1 MRNIRE
7 HGSGGSLVNG
17 TVAVEA
23 VPVTGRVV
31 VGAMVLV
38 ADRPDD
44 DGRVVAALL
53 YHLCHPIHVRS
64 VCIKLPVFIPHLFI
78 FWKVRKGVFN

>member
-31 VGAMVLV
+31 VGAMILV

-64 VCIKLPVFIPHLFI
+64 VCIKLPVFIPHLF
-78 FWKVRKGVFN
+78 FLESKKRSF